1 MFIQQKHFC
10 RIYHKIIVIFA
21 LTLTIRWYTVILSF
35 IWNGDNQMN
44 KTVLIT
50 GASRG
55 IGRAIALEYAKRK
68 YNIVI
73 CARNGAALE
82 NTANEIRALGAACLA
97 VTCDVGK
104 YADVERLFSEV
115 TGHFGDIDVLINN
128 AGISHIGLLQDMSIE
143 EWNNIVNTNLSSVF
157 SCCKLAIPGMVRKQS
172 GSIINISSVWGVAG
186 ASCEAAYSATK
197 GGINSFTKALAKE
210 LAPSGINVN
219 AIACGVMDTDMN
231 HCFSEEE
238 MQDIIE
244 EIPAGRMGAPDEA
257 ASLALSI
264 SEGTSYLT
272 GQVIVLDG
280 GYI

>member
-1 MFIQQKHFC
+1 
-10 RIYHKIIVIFA
+10 
-21 LTLTIRWYTVILSF
+21 
-35 IWNGDNQMN
+35 MN

-55 IGRAIALEYAKRK
+55 IGRAIALEYAKKK

-73 CARNGAALE
+73 CARNDAALE
-82 NTANEIRALGAACLA
+82 KTAKEVTALGAACLV

-104 YADVERLFSEV
+104 YADVERLFSEA
-115 TGHFGDIDVLINN
+115 TGHFGDIDILVNN
-128 AGISHIGLLQDMSIE
+128 AGISHIGLLQDMSID
-143 EWNNIVNTNLSSVF
+143 EWNNIVNINLSSVF
-157 SCCKLAIPGMVRKQS
+157 SCCKLAIPGMIRKQS

-186 ASCEAAYSATK
+186 ASCEVAYSATK
-197 GGINSFTKALAKE
+197 GGINAFTKALAKE

-238 MQDIIE
+238 MQNIIE
-244 EIPAGRMGAPDEA
+244 EIPAGRMGNPDEA
-257 ASLALSI
+257 AALAMAI